1 MSAHTAA
8 GVSFVVPVRNGAQ
21 TLRATLA
28 SIAAQDAGGRPCEV
42 IVVDDGSQDGSRA
55 IIDASTG
62 VGALRL
68 LDGPRCGAAAAV
80 NCGVRAARYPIV
92 AQVDQ
97 DVVLETGWLERV
109 LEPFTDPRVG
119 AVQGRYVAGGDGSL
133 FSRVMALDLEQRYAK
148 LSENVDHVCTGN
160 SAYRVSALQAVG
172 LLNQDLGYGYDNDLS
187 YRLSAAGY
195 RLIFQRDAR
204 SRHSWRDGLAG
215 YLKQQYGFG
224 YGRLD
229 VVAAH
234 PRRVAGDDVSP
245 PWMMAQ
251 PVLTAAALICI
262 VAALSAPASR
272 SASLLTVG
280 LVLAGAIVAERTVA
294 GIRAWRRFED
304 PAALAFPAVHMLRNA
319 AWVAAM
325 CVWCCR
331 RVIGRPPTPA
341 ASMKPRPVIE

>member
-1 MSAHTAA
+1 MHTAE

-28 SIAAQDAGGRPCEV
+28 SIAAQDAGARPCEV

-55 IIDASTG
+55 IVGAWTG
-62 VGALRL
+62 AGALRL
-68 LDGPRCGAAAAV
+68 LDGPCRGAAAAV

-97 DVVLETGWLERV
+97 DVVLEAGWLERV
-109 LEPFTDPRVG
+109 LEPFTDSRVG
-119 AVQGRYVAGGDGSL
+119 AVQGRYVAGGAGSL
-133 FSRVMALDLEQRYAK
+133 FSRVMALDLEQRYAN
-148 LSENVDHVCTGN
+148 LPETVDHVCTGN
-160 SAYRVSALQAVG
+160 SAYRVSALEAVG
-172 LLNQDLGYGYDNDLS
+172 LLNEDLGYGYDNDLS
-187 YRLSAAGY
+187 YRLSDSGY
-195 RLIFQRDAR
+195 RLIFRRDAR
-204 SRHSWRDGLAG
+204 SRHVWRDGVAG

-229 VVAAH
+229 LVAAH
-234 PRRVAGDDVSP
+234 PRRIAGDDVSP

-251 PVLTAAALICI
+251 PVLTAAALLCI

-272 SASLLTVG
+272 SAALLTAG
-280 LVLAGAIVAERTVA
+280 LVLAGAIVIERTVA
-294 GIRAWRRFED
+294 GIRAWRRFKD
-304 PAALAFPAVHMLRNA
+304 PAALAFPAVHALRNA

-325 CVWCCR
+325 CVWGGR
-331 RVIGRPPTPA
+331 RLIGRPPSPA

>member
-1 MSAHTAA
+1 MSEQTAA

-28 SIAAQDAGGRPCEV
+28 SIAAQDAGGRAREV
-42 IVVDDGSQDGSRA
+42 IVVDDGSEDGSRA
-55 IIDASTG
+55 IVDASAG
-62 VGALRL
+62 VGALRV
-68 LDGPRCGAAAAV
+68 LDGPRRGAAAAV
-80 NCGVRAARYPIV
+80 NCGVRAARYPLV

-97 DVVLETGWLERV
+97 DVVLEAGWLERV
-109 LEPFTDPRVG
+109 LEPFADPGVG
-119 AVQGRYVAGGDGSL
+119 AVQGRYVAGGAGSL
-133 FSRVMALDLEQRYAK
+133 YSRVMALDLEQRYAN
-148 LSENVDHVCTGN
+148 LPETVDHVCTGN
-160 SAYRVSALQAVG
+160 SAYRVSALEAVG
-172 LLNQDLGYGYDNDLS
+172 LLNEDLGYGYDNDLS
-187 YRLSAAGY
+187 YRLSNAGY
-195 RLIFQRDAR
+195 RLIFRRDAR

-234 PRRVAGDDVSP
+234 PARVVGDDVSP

-272 SASLLTVG
+272 SASLLTAG
-280 LVLAGAIVAERTVA
+280 LVLTGAIVVERAVA
-294 GIRAWRRFED
+294 GIRAWRRFKD
-304 PAALAFPAVHMLRNA
+304 PAALAFPAVHTLRNV

-331 RVIGRPPTPA
+331 RVMGRPASPA